1 MKIDILNSVHVH
13 NALDTDNT
21 ERDIETSRAVIIVN
35 NSRRRSLY
43 PRILGSPK
51 CPRLRRH
58 RHRSLQQQYRH
69 PQHHRLQDRRRI
81 SPLHSS
87 VQSRSPSPTAETL
100 GEGHHAI
107 SLVETSVHSG
117 ETKIS
122 DTLRPEAPTPKLFT
136 RAIFNINLLS
146 FDDIFISVGIIAD
159 HT

>member
-1 MKIDILNSVHVH
+1 MSTTHWTPTTL
-13 NALDTDNT
+13 
-21 ERDIETSRAVIIVN
+21 RETLKEAE
-35 NSRRRSLY
+35 RSLSLT
-43 PRILGSPK
+43 ILVVAVFIHEF
-51 CPRLRRH
+51 L
-58 RHRSLQQQYRH
+58 
-69 PQHHRLQDRRRI
+69 D
-81 SPLHSS
+81 PLNVLVCVVNVIGRYNSNTAILSTTAFRTGVVFHQFHSS

-122 DTLRPEAPTPKLFT
+122 DMLRPEAPTPKLFT

-146 FDDIFISVGIIAD
+146 FDDIFISVGMIAD